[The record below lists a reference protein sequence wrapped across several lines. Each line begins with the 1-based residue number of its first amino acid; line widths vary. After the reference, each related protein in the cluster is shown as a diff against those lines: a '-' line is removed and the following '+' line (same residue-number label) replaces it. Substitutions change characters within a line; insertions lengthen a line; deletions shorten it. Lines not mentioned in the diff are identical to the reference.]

1 MTSIGPTG
9 GGPPH
14 LVRQGLRII
23 SRDGMTIAVLAHH
36 FRALPASS
44 RPAGRKP
51 SFSQQQSSPS
61 GGVWDVAAGSE
72 READTLGWASRSP
85 QDSCCSLR
93 EAPLSLAAT
102 SRLCPRCRLLI
113 PSASACERHAGLV
126 NPACLQGGDA
136 YHTYTPWDDAA
147 SETRHELRA
156 AYFCSPRPETPSGR
170 DRPYARGLPPGAT
183 DDGTAGPTGLRP
195 PAQRRGDGSPPNR
208 RASPPT
214 KVNPP
219 PGKPDP

>member
-1 MTSIGPTG
+1 MGPDPLIASRDGMIIPILAHHLRALPGSSRTPGILSAGNHHSRVHRMTSID
-9 GGPPH
+9 PPH
-14 LVRQGLRII
+14 LVRPGLRII

-93 EAPLSLAAT
+93 EAPLT
-102 SRLCPRCRLLI
+102 
-113 PSASACERHAGLV
+113 
-126 NPACLQGGDA
+126 
-136 YHTYTPWDDAA
+136 
-147 SETRHELRA
+147 
-156 AYFCSPRPETPSGR
+156 
-170 DRPYARGLPPGAT
+170 
-183 DDGTAGPTGLRP
+183 
-195 PAQRRGDGSPPNR
+195 
-208 RASPPT
+208 
-214 KVNPP
+214 
-219 PGKPDP
+219 